1 MFENEIVLIDD
12 GSQKKALVEKIVE
25 PIIKGVVVVS
35 PGADDISVV
44 SDITNA
50 VGVAL
55 NITSNRICVIKMK

>member
-1 MFENEIVLIDD
+1 
-12 GSQKKALVEKIVE
+12 VE
-25 PIIKGVVVVS
+25 PVIKGVVVVS
-35 PGADDISVV
+35 PGADDIKVV